1 MNELRDK
8 TVVVVGLGVSG
19 RAAATLALS
28 KGATVVGLDQS
39 ASCIPMDGVRLVTG
53 DLDVSELVAA
63 DLMLVSP
70 GIAAAHP
77 ALVQARQ
84 SGVQMVG
91 ELAFA
96 ARFATVPVVAITGT
110 NGKST
115 VTWFTQQLLTAA
127 GFNPFVGGN
136 LGRAACEAVGS
147 DHDVWVLE
155 VSSYQLELADG
166 FQPSVA
172 VVLNLTPDHLDRHHD
187 MAGYAHAKTDIF
199 RSQDAENIAI
209 LPVDNE
215 RLTSAARRYPLK
227 RLAHLGGLPGVQ
239 RSGTTATVEWGDV
252 LGQVDLS
259 GLTVPGEHNKDN
271 AATAVLLA
279 IALGASLDAVAA
291 AVPSLT
297 GLSHRMEIVADAD
310 GVLVINDSKAT
321 NIDAARTGLTG
332 LDRPAV
338 LLLGGESK
346 GAGFAELA
354 PLLATQR
361 AVIAFG
367 QDGPAIADE
376 LVTAGV
382 PVVRVIS
389 MEDALDHAISLAK
402 PGDAIL
408 LSPGCASF
416 DAYRNFAHRGDVFRA
431 LVQDRFSVE
440 ALP

>member
-1 MNELRDK
+1 MTELRDK

-28 KGATVVGLDQS
+28 KGAQVVGLDQS
-39 ASCIPMDGVRLVTG
+39 AACTPMDGVRLVTG
-53 DLDVSELVAA
+53 DLDVAELLAA
-63 DLMLVSP
+63 DLVLVSP

-84 SGVQMVG
+84 AGVPMVG

-96 ARFATVPVVAITGT
+96 ARFATVPIVAISGT

-127 GFNPFVGGN
+127 GYNPFVGGN

-147 DHDVWVLE
+147 EHDVWVLE
-155 VSSYQLELADG
+155 VSSYQLELAEG

-172 VVLNLTPDHLDRHHD
+172 VVLNLTPDHLGRHGD
-187 MAGYAHAKTDIF
+187 MDGYAHAKTDIF
-199 RSQDAENIAI
+199 RSQNSENVAI
-209 LPVDNE
+209 LPVDDAF
-215 RLTSAARRYPLK
+215 LMAAARRYPLK
-227 RLAHLGGLPGVQ
+227 RLAHLGGLPGV
-239 RSGTTATVEWGDV
+239 RRIGVTATVEWGDV
-252 LGQVDLS
+252 RGQVDLS

-279 IALGASLDAVAA
+279 VALGASLDAVAA

-297 GLSHRMEIVADAD
+297 GLSHRMEIVAEAD

-321 NIDAARTGLTG
+321 NIDAARTGIVG

-338 LLLGGESK
+338 VLVGGESK
-346 GAGFAELA
+346 GPGFAELA
-354 PLLATQR
+354 PLLTNQR

-376 LVTAGV
+376 LVAAGV
-382 PVVRVIS
+382 SVVRVSS
-389 MEDALDHAISLAK
+389 MEEALDRALSLAK
-402 PGDAIL
+402 SGDAIL

-416 DAYRNFAHRGDVFRA
+416 DAYRNFAHRGDVFRS
-431 LVQDRFSVE
+431 LVHDRFSVE
-440 ALP
+440 VLP

>member
-1 MNELRDK
+1 MNDLRDK

-19 RAAATLALS
+19 RAAATLALA
-28 KGATVVGLDQS
+28 KGAQVVGLDQS
-39 ASCIPMDGVRLVTG
+39 ATCTPMDGVRLVTG
-53 DLDVSELVAA
+53 ELDTNELLAA
-63 DLMLVSP
+63 DLILVSP

-77 ALVQARQ
+77 ALVQARK
-84 SGVQMVG
+84 SGVEMVG

-96 ARFATVPVVAITGT
+96 ARFATVPIVAVTGT

-115 VTWFTQQLLTAA
+115 VTWFTQQLLAAA

-136 LGRAACEAVGS
+136 LGRAACEAVDS

-172 VVLNLTPDHLDRHHD
+172 VVLNLTPDHLGRHGD
-187 MAGYAHAKTDIF
+187 MVGYAQAKTDIF
-199 RSQDAENIAI
+199 RSQVGENVAV
-209 LPVDNE
+209 LPISDD
-215 RLTSAARRYPLK
+215 RLSAAASRYPLTV
-227 RLAHLGGLPGVQ
+227 LAHLGGLPGVK
-239 RSGTTATVEWGDV
+239 RTGGMATVEWGNV
-252 LGQVDLS
+252 RGQVDLS

-271 AATAVLLA
+271 AATALLLA

-297 GLSHRMEIVADAD
+297 GLAHRMEIVADAG

-321 NIDAARTGLTG
+321 NIDAARTGLVG

-338 LLLGGESK
+338 VLLGGESK
-346 GAGFAELA
+346 GRGFAELA
-354 PLLATQR
+354 PLLIAQR
-361 AVIAFG
+361 AVITFG

-376 LVTAGV
+376 LVEAGV
-382 PVVRVIS
+382 AVVRVGS
-389 MEDALDHAISLAK
+389 MEDALDRAMALATS
-402 PGDAIL
+402 GDAIL

-416 DAYRNFAHRGDVFRA
+416 DAYRNFAHRGDVFRT
-431 LVQDRFSVE
+431 LVHDRFSTE